1 MWRKR
6 VASRAGPEIVLE
18 YRDALQAEGGRGA
31 PALRILHVMQARQ
44 GASLP
49 GQRPAGLSA
58 TVGRTATDTAKRKRR
73 RACAWPP
80 VGRCGRAGPA
90 TPAPRRAGV
99 WRLPG
104 GPAGRRAGRA
114 AAPGPG
120 AGRRGHGKELAVRRG
135 RLRAAAGR
143 DRALHA
149 RRRLLPGPGAGGV
162 RRGGHRGRGPALG
175 LRGAL
180 HRCGSRAAAWRRA
193 AYSGACEPGT
203 SGAARRPV

>member
-80 VGRCGRAGPA
+80 VGRCGR
-90 TPAPRRAGV
+90 
-99 WRLPG
+99 
-104 GPAGRRAGRA
+104 
-114 AAPGPG
+114 